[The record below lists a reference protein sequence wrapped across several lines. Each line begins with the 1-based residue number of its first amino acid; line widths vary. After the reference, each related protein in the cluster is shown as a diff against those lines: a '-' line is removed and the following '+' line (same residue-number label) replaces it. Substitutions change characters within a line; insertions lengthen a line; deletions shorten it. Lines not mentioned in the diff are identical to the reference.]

1 MATVNTIG
9 LQSIVFTVTE
19 DVMFQTL
26 ETDELPYGQLLGS
39 GVKAWSCVV
48 QSIHKEW
55 LHVGRSLRE
64 GENTVSECV
73 LLPNVEALKRLLD
86 ACDDKMWITS
96 VRVVSPGYLNG
107 SADYRMDQLAEIR
120 RIDGG
125 AGSKPYIYVLC
136 DGTVFPTENQNSLEG
151 SELLFSASLHC
162 LSMTHGVENKAS

>member
-9 LQSIVFTVTE
+9 LQSIVFILAE
-19 DVMFQTL
+19 DAMFQTL
-26 ETDELPYGQLLGS
+26 ETDELLYGQLLGS

-48 QSIHKEW
+48 QPMHKEW

-64 GENTVSECV
+64 GEDTVSECV
-73 LLPNVEALKRLLD
+73 LLPNVEALKRLLE
-86 ACDDKMWITS
+86 ACNDKMWITS

-120 RIDGG
+120 RIDGD
-125 AGSKPYIYVLC
+125 AGSRPYIYVLC
-136 DGTVFPTENQNSLEG
+136 DGTVFPNENQSNLEG

-162 LSMTHGVENKAS
+162 ISMIHGVENRAS